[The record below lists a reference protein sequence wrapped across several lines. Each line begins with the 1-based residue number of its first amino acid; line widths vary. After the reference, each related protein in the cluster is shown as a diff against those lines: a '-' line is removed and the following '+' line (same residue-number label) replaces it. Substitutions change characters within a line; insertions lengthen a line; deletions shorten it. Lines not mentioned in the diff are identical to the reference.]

1 MHVRSWSTAEARFF
15 KMDYEKVI
23 GKLVEYA
30 EKAVAGGAKAVILVG
45 SLARGDYT
53 AFSDADIIII
63 SDEVSENPV
72 KRSAGFID
80 PSLPIDVEPR
90 VFTTE
95 EFLKMAREGRR
106 IVREVMAYGK
116 LLAGEPEIIKAAGR
130 FLEPEKCLPSPDG
143 Q

>member
-1 MHVRSWSTAEARFF
+1 M
-15 KMDYEKVI
+15 
-23 GKLVEYA
+23 
-30 EKAVAGGAKAVILVG
+30 AGGAKAVILVG

-63 SDEVSENPV
+63 SEVSENPV

-80 PSLPIDVEPR
+80 PSLQIDVEPR

-106 IVREVMAYGK
+106 IVREVMAHGR

-130 FLEPEKCLPSPDG
+130 CLESEKYLSSPDG